1 MDTTW
6 RTSLWRQ
13 YGRAID
19 MLEHAMRDC
28 PDELWA
34 ESMWEVKPNHPGVRP
49 VDGSGG
55 GGGAP
60 RVDNG
65 SIQVFSAFWY
75 IAYHALFF
83 LDYHLSGAAAEGF
96 APPAPFSSAEHEAG
110 ILPERVYSR
119 AELQNYLGHNR
130 HKCKAT
136 IEALTDEQ
144 ARRPTPR
151 GMPFG
156 ELLLLSVCH
165 VQEHGAQLNM
175 FIGQRSGSA

>member
-13 YGRAID
+13 YGRAIA
-19 MLEHAMRDC
+19 MLERAVRDC

-34 ESMWEVKPNHPGVRP
+34 ESIWEVKPHHPGVRP

-55 GGGAP
+55 GGAP
-60 RVDNG
+60 RVDDG
-65 SIQVFSAFWY
+65 SIRVFSAFWY
-75 IAYHALFF
+75 IAYHAPFF
-83 LDYHLSGAAAEGF
+83 LDYYLSGGVDEGF
-96 APPAPFSSAEHEAG
+96 APPGLFTSDEHEAG
-110 ILPERVYSR
+110 VLPQRAYTR
-119 AELQNYLGHNR
+119 AELQNYLAHNR
-130 HKCKAT
+130 QKCSAT

-156 ELLLLSVCH
+156 ELLLVNMCH

-175 FIGQRSGSA
+175 FIGQRSGSG